1 MNSDQKLISFDLKA
15 EMGFFKKPDIN
26 DGIYLTYNMLH
37 KPALLGILGAII
49 GLKGYENKGMLPDY
63 YTQLEHLKIAIQP
76 LDSDKGNFQKEII
89 SYNNGTGF
97 ASTEAGG
104 NLIITE
110 QVLLHPA
117 FRCFLL
123 LNLENETENKLYENL
138 WSYQSEYVP
147 YMGKNEFGAWWTSTK
162 VYTEVKPFGF
172 DRNYSIA
179 SLFMKNEAVSQ
190 YVAKSLSLA
199 GMEQRNSVFLYFE
212 RLPIGF
218 DTTLHQY
225 EYGDFVYSN
234 AHFKADMELKGTG
247 DFYDIGGETII
258 QLR

>member
-1 MNSDQKLISFDLKA
+1 MDSDQKLISFDLKA

-49 GLKGYENKGMLPDY
+49 GLKGYEKKGIMPEY
-63 YTQLEHLKIAIQP
+63 YSRLEHLKIAIQP
-76 LDSDKGNFQKEII
+76 LDIDKGNFQKGTI
-89 SYNNGTGF
+89 SYNNTTGF

-117 FRCFLL
+117 FRCFLR
-123 LNLENETENKLYENL
+123 LNLKNETEKKLYDHL
-138 WSYQSEYVP
+138 WSYQSEYIP
-147 YMGKNEFGAWWTSTK
+147 YMGKNEFGAWWNNTK
-162 VYTEVKPFGF
+162 IYSDVIPFGF
-172 DRNYSIA
+172 DRVYSIA

-190 YVAKSLSLA
+190 YVARSLSLV
-199 GMEQRNSVFLYFE
+199 GMGHEEPVFLYFE

-225 EYGDFVYSN
+225 KYGDFVYSN
-234 AHFKADMELKGTG
+234 ASFKADMKLEGIG
-247 DFYDIGGETII
+247 EFYDIGNDTII